1 MIGIKLSGG
10 LGNNMFE
17 YAAAKSLAKKNN
29 YKLCYL
35 TQKDYKFY
43 LKKFKKHLIYLAFG
57 KKEKFQKQLSN
68 KDLSRYF
75 NIEEKSFK
83 LYLRR
88 FLWVFAKKNKE
99 ILIYQNSVTS
109 SSNRLNLEIFV
120 DKFYKSQDWTELKGG
135 FFSEKFFISRDYII
149 DCFKLKKFY
158 EIKLIK
164 LEKCFYFPPEKRCC
178 IHIRRGDSLY
188 MDKGFDYKG
197 FGWSLPEYYYKFLID
212 KLGLDLLYIFVSDDP
227 DWVET
232 KFMNLPNKMILRNNP
247 EIIDMFVFTKCKY
260 NIISRSTFSWWGA
273 WLNQIHNK
281 EVYAPKYFIG
291 INQKKCY
298 PVGMDQGNEVRK
310 WHYIDVDMT
319 ST

>member
-99 ILIYQNSVTS
+99 ILIYQNSVIS
-109 SSNRLNLEIFV
+109 SSNKLNLEIFV
-120 DKFYKSQDWTELKGG
+120 DKFYKSKDWTELKGG
-135 FFSEKFFISRDYII
+135 FF
-149 DCFKLKKFY
+149 LK
-158 EIKLIK
+158 
-164 LEKCFYFPPEKRCC
+164 
-178 IHIRRGDSLY
+178 S
-188 MDKGFDYKG
+188 
-197 FGWSLPEYYYKFLID
+197 FL
-212 KLGLDLLYIFVSDDP
+212 LV
-227 DWVET
+227 
-232 KFMNLPNKMILRNNP
+232 
-247 EIIDMFVFTKCKY
+247 EIILL
-260 NIISRSTFSWWGA
+260 IA
-273 WLNQIHNK
+273 LNLKSFMRLN
-281 EVYAPKYFIG
+281 
-291 INQKKCY
+291 
-298 PVGMDQGNEVRK
+298 
-310 WHYIDVDMT
+310 
-319 ST
+319 